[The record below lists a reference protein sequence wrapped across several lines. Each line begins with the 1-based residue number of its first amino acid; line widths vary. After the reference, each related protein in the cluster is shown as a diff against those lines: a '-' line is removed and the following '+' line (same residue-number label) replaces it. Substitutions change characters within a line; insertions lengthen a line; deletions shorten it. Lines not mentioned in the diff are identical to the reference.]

1 MKKIYAITLLLVSQY
16 TVTHAQV
23 TLPAG
28 ARSLALSNTSATL
41 TDVYATHNNIAGI
54 ATIKS
59 FSAGLYV
66 ENRYLVKE
74 LTNYGIMA
82 ALPTKKGNFGLNI
95 GSQGGKGLNTTRI
108 GLGYARAFGK
118 TFNVGMS
125 LNYINTKFADAY
137 YGSANKFTIAVG
149 MQAKVIDNLYIGAH
163 LYNPTLTLISKNA
176 VYKEYIPTTI
186 NIGLRYDFSK
196 VLSALVQVDKNTVS
210 KPKISLGVEY
220 RIVEQFYLRG
230 GFSSN
235 DIRSSFGFGYKT
247 KQLTIDVA
255 TGYHYKIGFVPQ
267 FSLAFNLPEPIVKT
281 KHN

>member
-1 MKKIYAITLLLVSQY
+1 MKKLYAITLLIVSQY
-16 TVTHAQV
+16 TITPAQV

-28 ARSLALSNTSATL
+28 ARSLGLSNTSVTL

-54 ATIKS
+54 APIKT

-108 GLGYARAFGK
+108 GVGYARAFGK
-118 TFNVGMS
+118 AFNVGMS

-137 YGSANKFTIAVG
+137 YGSANKFTVAVG

-176 VYKEYIPTTI
+176 VYKEYVPTTI

-210 KPKISLGVEY
+210 KPKINLGVEY

-235 DIRSSFGFGYKT
+235 DIRSSFGFGYKA

-255 TGYHYKIGFVPQ
+255 AGYHYKIGFVPQ
-267 FSLAFNLPEPIVKT
+267 FSLAFNLPEPVGKT
-281 KHN
+281 QHN